1 MTSAEELLTI
11 SPHEL
16 RFTFELNKQICCT
29 LQVTNNTDNFVAF
42 KVKTTNPKK
51 YCVRPNTGIVL
62 PHSTHDLL
70 VTMQEQK
77 EGPDDMQCKDR
88 FLLQS
93 AITSPE
99 TTIKDITSDM
109 FKKESGNMVDE
120 YKLKVTY
127 VSPDQTSAGALQE
140 VSDGGSPPQP
150 SASDNNGSLN
160 VTSATSRA
168 PVETDD
174 DLTQDKAL
182 ISRLIEEKSSTVQLN
197 NKLHQEMDRLRLEI
211 SRGRSGVPFMYI
223 IIVGFI
229 GVFFGYIINRS

>member
-1 MTSAEELLTI
+1 MTSGELLTI
-11 SPHEL
+11 FPHEL
-16 RFTFELNKQICCT
+16 CFPFELNKQICCT
-29 LQVTNNTDNFVAF
+29 MQVSNNTDNFVAF

-77 EGPDDMQCKDR
+77 EGPTDMQCKDR

-93 AITSPE
+93 VITSPE
-99 TTIKDITSDM
+99 STIKDITSDM
-109 FKKESGNMVDE
+109 FKKESGNIVDE

-127 VSPDQTSAGALQE
+127 VSPQQTSPETVHE
-140 VSDGGSPPQP
+140 VSDGGSAPKP
-150 SASDNNGSLN
+150 SAVDDGSLN
-160 VTSATSRA
+160 ATSVTSRA
-168 PVETDD
+168 PIETTEY
-174 DLTQDKAL
+174 DLTQEKTL
-182 ISRLIEEKSSTVQLN
+182 ISRLIEEKNMTIQLN

-211 SRGRSGVPFMYI
+211 SRGRSGIPFMYV